1 MIAQTPL
8 FTGVLK
14 KWKSR
19 KVTGD
24 FAKFDLSREN
34 HGKIGQNSREMI
46 IFALNNKN
54 FLGGLSEVWH
64 KLSLDYQV
72 KSKKKLA
79 EAR

>member
-1 MIAQTPL
+1 MLNSIY
-8 FTGVLK
+8 
-14 KWKSR
+14 
-19 KVTGD
+19 
-24 FAKFDLSREN
+24 
-34 HGKIGQNSREMI
+34 HGKNLQNSREMI